1 MFVEGEKMNSNTKIF
16 FEEYCFENFA
26 EFIYDVQLDL
36 QKHDKEYK
44 KLINKRIKLLEKY
57 PNVMEVLENGVQKSL
72 TKQEA
77 SVVNRYIDLL
87 DRCSIIF
94 EKELFLRGMQETYFL
109 LKRLNII

>member
-1 MFVEGEKMNSNTKIF
+1 MSSNTKNL
-16 FEEYCFENFA
+16 FEKYYAENFTK
-26 EFIYDVQLDL
+26 FIYDVQLDL

-44 KLINKRIKLLEKY
+44 KLINERIKLLEKY

>member
-1 MFVEGEKMNSNTKIF
+1 
-16 FEEYCFENFA
+16 
-26 EFIYDVQLDL
+26 
-36 QKHDKEYK
+36 
-44 KLINKRIKLLEKY
+44 
-57 PNVMEVLENGVQKSL
+57 MEVLENGVQKSL